1 MYGNSG
7 AGFLALGSDFFYKFS
22 AWFEVF
28 YGGMIT
34 RNATVAMNAAPKA
47 SAASLSRVFS
57 MTKSP
62 KMSEYGARSS
72 DVTSSMIAVTAIQR
86 LMSQRE
92 RGKYT

>member
-1 MYGNSG
+1 MHALD
-7 AGFLALGSDFFYKFS
+7 AGFLALGSGFFYKVS
-22 AWFEVF
+22 AWFF

-34 RNATVAMNAAPKA
+34 RNATVAINATPRAN
-47 SAASLSRVFS
+47 AASLIRVFS

-62 KMSEYGARSS
+62 KMSEYGAKSS
-72 DVTSSMIAVTAIQR
+72 EVTSRMIAMTAIQR